1 MTTEIT
7 TQTTSDINLAT
18 FIKVVKK
25 VPMARYHFNQQQLC
39 IVFDLDEETLRKYQ
53 EEYLNSTYAEYDAAK
68 RNFMQLLRHR

>member
-1 MTTEIT
+1 MSTN

-18 FIKVVKK
+18 FIKVVKR
-25 VPMARYHFNQQQLC
+25 VPMASYHFNQQQLC
-39 IVFDLDEETLRKYQ
+39 IVFNLEEADLRKYQ